1 MHMLKGRRMTGQ
13 VEVRYQSLGEC
24 LIVRVAGDVDATG
37 AGVLRDALIGK
48 VSAGD
53 IRLVVD
59 LTRVSAMDAEGLS
72 SLLAAAHE
80 AESSGGSLRLVGI
93 TPSVRNTMRTAKVAG
108 ALLVDDEIS
117 EALEATMEAAT
128 ITDRGRQPTVPRQST
143 AADLTPARRKIPPR

>member
-1 MHMLKGRRMTGQ
+1 MTGQ

-24 LIVRVAGDVDATG
+24 LIVRVAGDVDASG

-48 VSAGD
+48 VGAGD

-93 TPSVRNTMRTAKVAG
+93 TPSVRNAMRTAKVAG
-108 ALLVDDEIS
+108 ALLVDD
-117 EALEATMEAAT
+117 
-128 ITDRGRQPTVPRQST
+128 
-143 AADLTPARRKIPPR
+143 